1 MWGTMPDVLDRA
13 CGDYTKSVAVV
24 DGERRITYGELRD
37 WSNQVAN
44 ALISLG
50 LQKGERVGL
59 LLPNCLEFIP
69 SQHGIW
75 KAGGVLVQMPGRAAA
90 SVHRAN
96 LDQTGVTTLIYHAA
110 YDGVVEEMREG
121 LPKLARVIRV
131 GGDVAASSDHP
142 FEALVSAQST
152 VRPAVPLDEHDE
164 AYVLFTSG
172 STGDPKGVVQSHFT
186 WAHYSI
192 TAGLE
197 IGDIQPG
204 EVFAHGAPL
213 THFTQIFVHPTFLRG
228 GTNVM
233 LPGLEVD
240 TLLSAIEREK
250 ITATAV
256 VPTIIYLLLDHPE
269 RSKYDLSSL
278 RTMIYAGSPIAP
290 DRLKDALEALG
301 PIFVQTYAGTEP
313 GYVSCLRKT
322 DHRVDS
328 DEAIKRLASG
338 GRPLPFVQVSIQDDE
353 DNQLAVGEVGEICSR
368 QLGQMLGYVDSSR
381 NAEALRD
388 GWVHTGDIGRLDEDG
403 FLYLVDRKKDMV
415 VSGGF
420 NVFPRQVEDVL
431 LEDAAVAG
439 TAVVGIPHPKWGE
452 AVHAFVVVK
461 DGIAAD
467 EALVARL
474 QGRVKTALGS
484 VSAPKTVDFITE
496 LPLNPAGKVDKKT
509 LRAPFWQGRD
519 RQVG

>member
-1 MWGTMPDVLDRA
+1 MPDVLDRA
-13 CGDYTKSVAVV
+13 CGYYTPSVAVI
-24 DGERRITYGELRD
+24 DGERRITYGELRE
-37 WSNQVAN
+37 WSNQIGN
-44 ALISLG
+44 ALVSLG

-59 LLPNCLEFIP
+59 LLPNSLEFIP

-75 KAGGVLVQMPGRAAA
+75 KAGGVLVQMPARAAA

-96 LDQTGVTTLIYHAA
+96 LDQTAATTIIYHASFDA
-110 YDGVVEEMREG
+110 VVEEMRAD
-121 LPKLARVIRV
+121 LPKLDRFIRV
-131 GGDVAASSDHP
+131 GGDPADSTDHP
-142 FEALVSAQST
+142 FDGLVAAQSAQ
-152 VRPAVPLDEHDE
+152 RPEVAIDEHDE

-172 STGDPKGVVQSHFT
+172 STGEPKGVVQSHFT

-192 TAGLE
+192 TAGIE
-197 IGDIQPG
+197 IGDIQQG

-240 TLLSAIEREK
+240 TLLSAIEGHG

-256 VPTIIYLLLDHPE
+256 VPTIIYLLLDNPK
-269 RSKYDLSSL
+269 RASYDLSSL
-278 RTMIYAGSPIAP
+278 KTMIYAGSPIAP
-290 DRLKDALEALG
+290 DRLRDALEAFG
-301 PIFVQTYAGTEP
+301 PIFIQTYAGTEP
-313 GYVSCLRKT
+313 GYISCLRKN

-328 DEAIKRLASG
+328 ELALKRLASA
-338 GRPLPFVQVSIQDDE
+338 GRPMFQTQVSIQDDE
-353 DNQLAVGEVGEICSR
+353 DNVLPVGEVGEICSK
-368 QLGQMLGYVDSSR
+368 QLGQMLGYVDASR

-431 LEDAAVAG
+431 LEDADVAQA
-439 TAVVGIPHPKWGE
+439 AVVGIPHEKWGE

-461 DGIAAD
+461 DGVSAD
-467 EALVARL
+467 DALVERL
-474 QGRVKTALGS
+474 KGHVKAVLGS
-484 VSAPKTVDFITE
+484 VSAPKTVDFLNE
-496 LPLNPAGKVDKKT
+496 LPVNPAGKVDKRT